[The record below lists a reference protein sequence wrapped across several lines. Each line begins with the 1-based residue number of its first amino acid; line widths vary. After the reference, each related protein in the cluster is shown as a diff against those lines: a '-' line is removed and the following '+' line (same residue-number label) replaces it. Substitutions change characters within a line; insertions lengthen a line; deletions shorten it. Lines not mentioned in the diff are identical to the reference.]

1 MCLHNFLKNFFGI
14 IFTPNY
20 LHFPEEETPVSVN
33 QSKRA
38 HFDVAVDKIS
48 INPDKIEKYMNTI
61 QSGLEILNK
70 EGVVSDRK
78 ICDIKECVLNHCKQK
93 SLNIIPNE
101 MNPIC
106 DVNGM
111 NAVKLLSKCLL
122 VTSEEQAPGIEL
134 FPGAFSGQPF
144 LQKEVDFNFKT
155 RFNERLSTG

>member
-78 ICDIKECVLNHCKQK
+78 ICDIKECVLNHCKK
-93 SLNIIPNE
+93 AAIMIGVFAKPLSRIAARKAITLGSGSSGTKGSSLFDKPLC
-101 MNPIC
+101 PPASH
-106 DVNGM
+106 G
-111 NAVKLLSKCLL
+111 S
-122 VTSEEQAPGIEL
+122 S
-134 FPGAFSGQPF
+134 
-144 LQKEVDFNFKT
+144 
-155 RFNERLSTG
+155 